1 MITIIIKYKGINAN
15 ARNFMKEMID
25 KGIVDKIRKE
35 EGNLRYDYYLPIDDN
50 NSIIL
55 IDSWI
60 NQEAL
65 DKHHQLPLMKDI
77 SNLRIKYDLH
87 MEVEKY
93 QKIDDNKDDNYIR
106 K

>member
-1 MITIIIKYKGINAN
+1 MITIIIKYKGIKAN